1 MAAAEEAERLAN
13 EPPPPILA
21 ARYDLRFNNTKF
33 NHALLVDD
41 DGIKVTSEVIT
52 TGMLILTEPCNP
64 EPYTIDDFPEDA
76 DDIPGTF
83 DPYVSEAGEDPG
95 GEPKPEEEKGESKPE
110 VLLEIDS
117 AAEGGKKEVP
127 GALPKQDKDK
137 VKEKEKEKKDDAKPK
152 KDAKVV
158 TAAKAPV
165 TSQMLE
171 SKLKAVA
178 DKFKKDKYK
187 KPEPQ
192 DNEGGEAEGAFDSDD
207 ASSEAASEYEGGDGA
222 DAAKDEKE
230 AKKAEKEKKKQEKEE
245 KRLAK
250 EAKKAEKE

>member
-1 MAAAEEAERLAN
+1 MAAAIEAERLAN

-95 GEPKPEEEKGESKPE
+95 GEPKPEEEKAE

-117 AAEGGKKEVP
+117 AAEGGTKEVP
-127 GALPKQDKDK
+127 GALPK
-137 VKEKEKEKKDDAKPK
+137 P
-152 KDAKVV
+152 AKVV
-158 TAAKAPV
+158 APPEVISAK
-165 TSQMLE
+165 
-171 SKLKAVA
+171 K
-178 DKFKKDKYK
+178 
-187 KPEPQ
+187 
-192 DNEGGEAEGAFDSDD
+192 
-207 ASSEAASEYEGGDGA
+207 EAAETKASEVA
-222 DAAKDEKE
+222 
-230 AKKAEKEKKKQEKEE
+230 
-245 KRLAK
+245 
-250 EAKKAEKE
+250 